1 VSRRTASARAAERPT
16 EPSRTPAAAA
26 AAPAR
31 AKPKKEAMN
40 GLAKGLEV
48 IRAFTRERPA
58 LTLTQVA
65 EATALAP
72 ATARRCLLTLEEL
85 GYVVRHER
93 SYLLRPR
100 VLELGAAYLESMNV
114 EAVTKNYLEELALAT
129 DDSAALAVLDGADIV
144 YVARAS
150 VRTVMR
156 LEAHVGTRLPAYCT
170 SMGRVLLA
178 GLTPARLDRY
188 FESARLDRLTER
200 TVVDPRKLRQLVDEC
215 RTKGYSAVEDELAY
229 GVVAVA
235 VPVHDQ
241 AGRVVAAVNSSG
253 HSRRVHAAKLAKE
266 RLPLLREVSAKLT
279 RELARGPG
287 LALAAQL

>member
-1 VSRRTASARAAERPT
+1 
-16 EPSRTPAAAA
+16 
-26 AAPAR
+26 
-31 AKPKKEAMN
+31 MN

-65 EATALAP
+65 AATALPP

-85 GYVVRHER
+85 GYVVRRER

-100 VLELGAAYLESMNV
+100 VLELGSAYLESMNV
-114 EAVTKNYLEELALAT
+114 ESVTKNYLEELALAT
-129 DDSAALAVLDGADIV
+129 NDSAALAVLDGTDIV

-178 GLTPARLDRY
+178 GLAPPRLERY
-188 FESARLDRLTER
+188 FEAARLEKLTER
-200 TVVDPRKLRQLVDEC
+200 TVVEPRRLRQLIDEC
-215 RTKGYSAVEDELAY
+215 RTKGYSAIEDELAY

-235 VPVHDQ
+235 VPVYDQ
-241 AGRVVAAVNSSG
+241 AGRIVAAINSSG
-253 HSRRVHAAKLAKE
+253 HSRRVNAAKLAKE
-266 RLPLLREVSAKLT
+266 RLPLLREVGAKLT

>member
-1 VSRRTASARAAERPT
+1 
-16 EPSRTPAAAA
+16 
-26 AAPAR
+26 
-31 AKPKKEAMN
+31 MN

-65 EATALAP
+65 AATALPP

-85 GYVVRHER
+85 GYVVRRER

-100 VLELGAAYLESMNV
+100 VLELGSAYLESMNV
-114 EAVTKNYLEELALAT
+114 ESVTKNYLEELALAT
-129 DDSAALAVLDGADIV
+129 NDSAALAVLYGTDIV

-178 GLTPARLDRY
+178 GLAPPRLERY
-188 FESARLDRLTER
+188 FEAARLEKLTER
-200 TVVDPRKLRQLVDEC
+200 TVVEPRRLRQLIDEC
-215 RTKGYSAVEDELAY
+215 RTKGYSAIEDELAY

-235 VPVHDQ
+235 VPVYDQ
-241 AGRVVAAVNSSG
+241 AGRIVAAINSSG
-253 HSRRVHAAKLAKE
+253 HSRRVNAAKLAKE
-266 RLPLLREVSAKLT
+266 RLPLLREVGAKLT

>member
-1 VSRRTASARAAERPT
+1 
-16 EPSRTPAAAA
+16 
-26 AAPAR
+26 
-31 AKPKKEAMN
+31 MN

-65 EATALAP
+65 EATQLAP

-85 GYVVRHER
+85 GYVVRNDR
-93 SYLLRPR
+93 SYVLRPR

-114 EAVTKNYLEELALAT
+114 EALTKTYLEELALET
-129 DDSAALAVLDGADIV
+129 NDSAAVAVLDGTDIV

-156 LEAHVGTRLPAYCT
+156 LEAHVGTRYPAYCT

-188 FESARLDRLTER
+188 FETATFERRTEE
-200 TVVDPRKLRQLVDEC
+200 TVVDPKELRRLIDEC

-235 VPVHDQ
+235 VPVYDQ
-241 AGRVVAAVNSSG
+241 MGRVVAALNSSG
-253 HSRRVHAAKLAKE
+253 LSRRVHCAKLAKA
-266 RLPLLREVSAKLT
+266 RVPRLREVSAKLT
-279 RELARGPG
+279 HELARGPG
-287 LALAAQL
+287 LALSAQL